1 MNKSVFVSFLAAVAL
16 CFVCAGCLTAVV
28 VGTGAAVVAT
38 TVFNEPKWDHE
49 NFAGGFFRA
58 AAPKA
63 GNVAVS
69 PYSAATVLS
78 LTYTGATNN
87 TAAGMA
93 TALALENHGADAAL
107 VFQRLNRALADA
119 GATGGIKLE
128 SSNSI
133 WPKTGLVLNP
143 SFVATA
149 KKGFNCGVYPVMM
162 NEDGR
167 ARINKF
173 VLKETSGLVQGII
186 PPPLTD
192 DCELILVNTLYFKAK
207 WMREF
212 EANNTTERAFHAPD
226 GDVQAKFLSRTGA
239 YKYAACNGYSAL
251 YMPYR
256 GGKVEMV
263 VFLPTEDFGMEAF
276 VKELGRDLITRTDA
290 VAAEKQVGVRLPK
303 FSVESSLELKQPLIN
318 LGMGL
323 AFSDMAEFPGI
334 TTDAPLKID
343 RVIQKV
349 RVDVDEEG
357 TEAAAATSVMM
368 WAAAMMPLPPQEKF
382 IADRP
387 FFFMIRERTTNVV
400 LFMGRIEKP
409 GLKQNAEDS
418 DGK

>member
-1 MNKSVFVSFLAAVAL
+1 MNKSFFVSVLTALAL
-16 CFVCAGCLTAVV
+16 CLVCAGCLTAVV

-38 TVFNEPKWDHE
+38 KVFNEPKWDHE
-49 NFAGGFFRA
+49 NFAGSFFRA

-63 GNVAVS
+63 GNVAAS

-78 LTYTGATNN
+78 LTYTGATNT

-119 GATGGIKLE
+119 GATGGIKLN
-128 SSNSI
+128 SSNSL
-133 WPKTGLVLNP
+133 WPKAGLVLNP
-143 SFVATA
+143 SFIATA
-149 KKGFNCGVYPVMM
+149 KTGFNCGVYPVMM

-167 ARINKF
+167 VRINKF
-173 VLKETSGLVQGII
+173 VSKETSGLVPEII
-186 PPPLTD
+186 PPPLTED
-192 DCELILVNTLYFKAK
+192 SELILVNTLYFKAK

-212 EANNTTERAFHAPD
+212 EAKNTAERIFHAPD
-226 GDVQAKFLSRTGA
+226 SEVQAKFLSRTGA
-239 YKYAACNGYSAL
+239 YKYAACDGFSAL
-251 YMPYR
+251 YVPYR
-256 GGKVEMV
+256 GGTVEMV
-263 VFLPTEDFGMEAF
+263 VFLPTEAFGIEAF
-276 VKELGRDLITRTDA
+276 VKEFGRDLITRTDA

-318 LGMGL
+318 LGMGM

-334 TTDAPLKID
+334 TTDGPLKID

-357 TEAAAATSVMM
+357 TEAAAATAVKMM
-368 WAAAMMPLPPQEKF
+368 WAMMPLPPQEKF

-400 LFMGRIEKP
+400 LFMGRIENP
-409 GLKQNAEDS
+409 VSKQNAEAS
-418 DGK
+418 DGN